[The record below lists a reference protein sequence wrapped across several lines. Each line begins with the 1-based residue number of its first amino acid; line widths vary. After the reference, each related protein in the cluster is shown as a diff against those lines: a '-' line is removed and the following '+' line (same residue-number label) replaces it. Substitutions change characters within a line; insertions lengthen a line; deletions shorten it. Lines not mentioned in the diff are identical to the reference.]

1 MLQVLSAKSVSYHGL
16 ENSRIVEQSNAMADL
31 LLSCR
36 DRASFCSSIWSNLA
50 KAPSDLHLVA
60 EVSNPSTPANWSIFP
75 QDGVVGAHIGMLL
88 SQSRQLAD
96 IIKTVPHS
104 TDPIQ
109 VSIEGNRTIITC
121 YVYFISFVCYFL
133 VFSSRLFWQGRVSKL
148 SLLPKS
154 WSALDHVSLMR
165 YIIHMN
171 WLFEIIWIIDIG
183 TIWIIDIWM

>member
-1 MLQVLSAKSVSYHGL
+1 MSGNFAIKGGGGRTP
-16 ENSRIVEQSNAMADL
+16 NGK
-31 LLSCR
+31 C
-36 DRASFCSSIWSNLA
+36 
-50 KAPSDLHLVA
+50 HLKFPFWFFD
-60 EVSNPSTPANWSIFP
+60 SLPYWSIFP

-133 VFSSRLFWQGRVSKL
+133 VFSSRLCWQGRVSKL

-165 YIIHMN
+165 YIVPMN
-171 WLFEIIWIIDIG
+171 WLFEIIWMIDIG

>member
-1 MLQVLSAKSVSYHGL
+1 
-16 ENSRIVEQSNAMADL
+16 MADL

-36 DRASFCSSIWSNLA
+36 DRASFCSSTWSNWA

-60 EVSNPSTPANWSIFP
+60 EVSNPNTPAYWSVFP

-96 IIKTVPHS
+96 IVKTLPHI

-109 VSIEGNRTIITC
+109 VSIGGNRTIITC
-121 YVYFISFVCYFL
+121 YIYFISLVCYFL
-133 VFSSRLFWQGRVSKL
+133 VFSSRLCWQGRVSKL

-154 WSALDHVSLMR
+154 WSALDLVSLMR
-165 YIIHMN
+165 YIVHMN
-171 WLFEIIWIIDIG
+171 WLFKNICIIDY
-183 TIWIIDIWM
+183 WM